1 VTRIYLPQLSPPRT
15 VVVALVMAWIVIA
28 AIPSVDA
35 ALEWLII
42 AIADRFTNP
51 ANHVKMPE

>member
-1 VTRIYLPQLSPPRT
+1 
-15 VVVALVMAWIVIA
+15 VMAWIVIA